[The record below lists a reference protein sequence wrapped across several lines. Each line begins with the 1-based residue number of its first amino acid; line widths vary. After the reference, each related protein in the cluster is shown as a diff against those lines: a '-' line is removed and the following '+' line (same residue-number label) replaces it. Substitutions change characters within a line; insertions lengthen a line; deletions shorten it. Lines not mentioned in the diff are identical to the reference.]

1 MKSDLN
7 SNNQP
12 TRIKH
17 NLPHENTQAL
27 FIRNQS
33 NALFNKVR
41 MIGCVRRFF
50 TCLFQKSWE
59 LFSLSSL
66 TQIDHTTNS
75 CEVGLRSIP
84 LNMIIG
90 SENRC
95 KDFDN
100 HFVPLSELNHHRW
113 MRISD
118 MFLKDE
124 PFPVIELIQIGKYY
138 FVRDGHHRI
147 SVAKALGKKYL
158 DAHVTVLQLQGD
170 TLAKIEKKTAN
181 RKFEMAHSL

>member
-1 MKSDLN
+1 MKSNFYLD
-7 SNNQP
+7 NQP
-12 TRIKH
+12 SQIKH
-17 NLPHENTQAL
+17 NLPHENSHSL
-27 FIRNQS
+27 FIRCQS

-41 MIGCVRRFF
+41 RKGHIRRFF
-50 TCLFQKSWE
+50 TCLFRKSCE

-66 TQIDHTTNS
+66 TQLDSTVNS
-75 CEVGLRSIP
+75 SAIGLRSVP
-84 LNMIIG
+84 LSMIIG

-124 PFPVIELIQIGKYY
+124 PIPVIDLIQIGKYY

-147 SVAKALGKKYL
+147 SVAKAMGKKYL
-158 DAHVTVLQLQGD
+158 DAHVTVLHLQGES
-170 TLAKIEKKTAN
+170 LSKLEKKQPLG
-181 RKFEMAHSL
+181 FELALSL